1 MSANPKPSASPRTS
15 LAGRQLLV
23 VDDDKALLLALSK
36 VLRSEGAKVLAAG
49 DASEA
54 VRFLSLNF
62 GHIDLVLTDMRMPG
76 TSGMTILS
84 AVKGSNPDVP
94 VIVMTA
100 FATDRM
106 RADCMTGGAFAFL
119 EKPVDVSTL
128 LGTVHQALAAAES
141 AAHDPQ
147 DSQPVA

>member
-1 MSANPKPSASPRTS
+1 MSTDPKTPFLPTPSLT
-15 LAGRQLLV
+15 GRQLLV

-36 VLRSEGAKVLAAG
+36 VLRSEGAKVLAASS
-49 DASEA
+49 ASDA

-100 FATDRM
+100 FSTDGM
-106 RADCMTGGAFAFL
+106 RDQCAGGGAFAFL
-119 EKPVDVSTL
+119 EKPVDVATL
-128 LGTVHQALAAAES
+128 LGTVHRALAEG
-141 AAHDPQ
+141 
-147 DSQPVA
+147 V

>member
-1 MSANPKPSASPRTS
+1 MSTDLKQPSFPKPS

-49 DASEA
+49 NASEA

-62 GHIDLVLTDMRMPG
+62 GHIDLVLTDMRMPD

-94 VIVMTA
+94 VIIMTA
-100 FATDRM
+100 FATDGM
-106 RADCMTGGAFAFL
+106 REHCTEGGAFAFL
-119 EKPVDVSTL
+119 EKPVDVATL
-128 LGTVHQALAAAES
+128 LGTVSKALAG
-141 AAHDPQ
+141 
-147 DSQPVA
+147 

>member
-1 MSANPKPSASPRTS
+1 MSTDLTELSSPKPPLS
-15 LAGRQLLV
+15 GRQLLV

-49 DASEA
+49 SASDA

-62 GHIDLVLTDMRMPG
+62 GRIDLVLTDMRMPG

-84 AVKGSNPDVP
+84 AVKGSSPDVP

-100 FATDRM
+100 FATDGM
-106 RADCMTGGAFAFL
+106 REHCAEGGAFAFL
-119 EKPVDVSTL
+119 EKPVDVATL
-128 LGTVHQALAAAES
+128 LETVARALAS
-141 AAHDPQ
+141 
-147 DSQPVA
+147 